1 MVSVGDIAVNRLVV
15 VEEYFV
21 NFSHDV
27 SPMQEQGNT
36 GYYAFYGGDVSWG

>member
-1 MVSVGDIAVNRLVV
+1 MVSVGDIDVNRLVV

-27 SPMQEQGNT
+27 GPLQEQDHT